1 MKYEVLIFD
10 ADDTLYDYSKAEIYA
25 LKNLFKDIGIDYNEI
40 YQEIYN
46 EINKK
51 IWEDFEKGLIS
62 QKDLK
67 NERFKILF
75 DKLNFKSL
83 DFKNINFGEIY
94 QEHLSNADFLFEE
107 SLDIIKK
114 LHKKYRLAII
124 TNGLLKVQ
132 EKRIRKNE
140 IAKYFEE
147 IVISDEVNM
156 RKPNKDI
163 FDYTLNKMQVEDRT
177 KVLMIGDS
185 LTSDIL
191 GGINSGI
198 DTCFI
203 NLYKKKNKSDI
214 NANFEINHVRELK
227 NYL

>member
-1 MKYEVLIFD
+1 MKYEILIFD
-10 ADDTLYDYSKAEIYA
+10 ADDTLYDYNKAETYA
-25 LKNLFKDIGIDYNEI
+25 LKNLFEDLGINYIEK

-62 QKDLK
+62 QRDLK
-67 NERFKILF
+67 NKRFKILF
-75 DKLNFKSL
+75 EKLNYI
-83 DFKNINFGEIY
+83 DFDFENINLGEIY

-107 SLDIIKK
+107 SLHIIKN

-132 EKRIRKNE
+132 EKRIRQHE

-163 FDYTLNKMQVEDRT
+163 FDYTLKKMKVEDKT

-185 LTSDIL
+185 LSSDIL
-191 GGINSGI
+191 GGINAGI

-203 NLYKKKNKSDI
+203 NLYKKKNDSNI
-214 NANFEINHVRELK
+214 NANFEISHVRELK